1 MGAVR
6 LVFGARWRGHWRAW
20 LLLALLVALVSGLVM
35 AATAAGRRTDQAF
48 PRYLARHGYDTILYT
63 VTPRPRLRQVPEVT
77 AAVPVALPFDGPASC
92 TCHSRLVTGNA
103 FTVREVPPAEL
114 SRVAKLVAG
123 RMPDQAAA
131 GEALASFTLAR
142 DARVRVG
149 TRIRLPLYA
158 PSQRAAAFAALAG
171 GRPPRARGPVIT
183 VTIVGIAASEAEFP
197 SGQAPVYDVYTTG
210 AFAAASRGTPA
221 LQTYYVRLHGGQAA
235 SPRFEAGLVAK
246 GTGVEDLD
254 HPAAAVAASI
264 RPQAVGWWILAGLT
278 ALAGLAVLAQALA
291 RQALTEDGD
300 FPVLTTL
307 GLRPRDLAALGLLRT
322 AVVAVAGAAAGVAVA
337 VALSPV
343 APLGEARLAD
353 PDPGLRADGLVLGAG
368 APATVLL
375 VLALGAVVA
384 GRQAWPR
391 AARDAVS
398 RPSAVVRAAVAAGA
412 PATTVIGLRHAL
424 TRTPGTRALPVAT
437 ALTGAVAAVAA
448 LAATA
453 VFGASL
459 THLTRSPELYGAPFQ
474 RYVMSSGPGGAP
486 PRLLAELNRDP
497 AISQVTTITLPAV
510 TVNRVSVR
518 AVTATA
524 VRGPTLLSA
533 VRGRLP
539 RGPGE
544 VALGVS
550 TLRRAGGRLGSPVT
564 VTVSDPGGTQRSARF
579 RVVGLVAFPGDLS
592 TGGLGTGVALT
603 TGGYLAAACPPGPGQ
618 AACRRSVVRSEQSA
632 VLVRAAPGA
641 RGAGT
646 LTRLGRQYQG
656 DTYRPQVP
664 AALVNFG
671 ESANFPLMLGAVLV
685 LCGVA
690 ALAYLLIASVAR
702 RRQESALLKAL
713 GFVRRQTAAVVFW
726 QASAVAVIGVVIGL
740 PLGAAVGQA
749 VWRVFAFDLG
759 MVVVPVVPAAELAVL
774 AAGVL
779 VAANALAVIPAVA
792 AARSRTGP
800 ALRAE

>member
-20 LLLALLVALVSGLVM
+20 LALALLVALVSGLVT
-35 AATAAGRRTDQAF
+35 AAAAAGRRTDQAF
-48 PRYLARHGYDTILYT
+48 PRYLARHGYDAILYT
-63 VTPRPRLRQVPEVT
+63 VTPRPQLRRLPEV
-77 AAVPVALPFDGPASC
+77 AAAIPVALPFDGQASC

-103 FTVREVPPAEL
+103 FTVREVPPADL
-114 SRVAKLVAG
+114 PRVAKLVAG

-131 GEALASFTLAR
+131 GEALASFTMAR
-142 DARVRVG
+142 DAGVRIG
-149 TRIRLPLYA
+149 TRIRLPLFA
-158 PSQRAAAFAALAG
+158 PSQQAAAFAALAG
-171 GRPPRARGPVIT
+171 ARPPAARGPVVT
-183 VTIVGIAASEAEFP
+183 LTIVGIAAAEAEFP
-197 SGQAPVYDVYTTG
+197 SGQSPVYDLYTTG
-210 AFAAASRGTPA
+210 AFAAATRGTPV

-235 SPRFEAGLVAK
+235 SPRFESGLVAK

-254 HPAAAVAASI
+254 HPAAAVTASI
-264 RPQAVGWWILAGLT
+264 RPQAVGWWILAALT

-291 RQALTEDGD
+291 RQALAEDDD

-307 GLRPRDLAALGLLRT
+307 GMRPRDLAALGLLRA
-322 AVVAVAGAAAGVAVA
+322 AVVAVAGAAAGVAIA
-337 VALSPV
+337 VALSPI

-353 PDPGLRADGLVLGAG
+353 PDPGPRADGLVLGIG
-368 APATVLL
+368 TLATVLL
-375 VLALGAVVA
+375 VLVIGAGVA

-391 AARDAVS
+391 ADRDVVS
-398 RPSAVVRAAVAAGA
+398 RPSVVVRAAVAAGA
-412 PATTVIGLRHAL
+412 PASTVIGLRHAL
-424 TRTPGTRALPVAT
+424 TRTPGSRALPVAT
-437 ALTGAVAAVAA
+437 ALTGAVAAVTA
-448 LAATA
+448 LGATA

-486 PRLLAELNRDP
+486 ASLLAELNRDP

-518 AVTATA
+518 AVTTTA

-550 TLRRAGGRLGSPVT
+550 TLRRTGSRLGSPVT
-564 VTVSDPGGTQRSARF
+564 VTVTDPDGTRRAARF
-579 RVVGLVAFPGDLS
+579 RVVGLVAFPGDLA

-603 TGGYLAAACPPGPGQ
+603 TVGYLGTACPPGPDR
-618 AACRRSVVRSEQSA
+618 AACRRSVQRSEQSA
-632 VLVRAAPGA
+632 VLVRAVPGT
-641 RGAGT
+641 RGDVT
-646 LTRLGRQYQG
+646 LSRLSRQYQG

-664 AALVNFG
+664 EALVNFG

-685 LCGVA
+685 LCGIA
-690 ALAYLLIASVAR
+690 ALGYLLIASVAR
-702 RRQESALLKAL
+702 RRPESALLKAL

-726 QASAVAVIGVVIGL
+726 QASAVAVIGVIIGL

-749 VWRVFAFDLG
+749 IWRVFAFDLG
-759 MVVVPVVPAAELAVL
+759 MVAVPVVPGWQLVAL

-779 VAANALAVIPAVA
+779 VAANALAVVPAVA
-792 AARSRTGP
+792 AARSRTG
-800 ALRAE
+800 LIRRTE

>member
-20 LLLALLVALVSGLVM
+20 LSLCLLVAVVSGLVM
-35 AATAAGRRTDQAF
+35 AAAAAGRRTDQAF
-48 PRYLARHGYDTILYT
+48 PRYLARHGYDAILYT
-63 VTPRPRLRQVPEVT
+63 VTPRPQLRRQPKV
-77 AAVPVALPFDGPASC
+77 AAAIPVALPFIGPASC
-92 TCHSRLVTGNA
+92 TCHSRLVAANA

-114 SRVAKLVAG
+114 PRVAKLVAG
-123 RMPDQAAA
+123 RMPDQAVA
-131 GEALASFTLAR
+131 GEALASFTLAQ
-142 DARVRVG
+142 DAGVRIG
-149 TRIRLPLYA
+149 TRIRLPLFA

-171 GRPPRARGPVIT
+171 ARPPAARGPVIT
-183 VTIVGIAASEAEFP
+183 LTIVGIAAAEAEFP
-197 SGQAPVYDVYTTG
+197 SGQAPVYDVFTTE
-210 AFAAASRGTPA
+210 AFAAATRGTPV

-235 SPRFEAGLVAK
+235 SPRFESGLVAR

-264 RPQAVGWWILAGLT
+264 RPQAVGWWILAALT

-291 RQALTEDGD
+291 RQALAEDD
-300 FPVLTTL
+300 DYPVLTTL
-307 GLRPRDLAALGLLRT
+307 GLRPRDLAALGLLRA
-322 AVVAVAGAAAGVAVA
+322 AVVAVAGAAAGIGVA
-337 VALSPV
+337 VALSPI

-353 PDPGLRADGLVLGAG
+353 PHPGFRADGLVLVLGAL
-368 APATVLL
+368 ATVGL
-375 VLALGAVVA
+375 VLAIGAVVA
-384 GRQAWPR
+384 RRQARPR
-391 AARDAVS
+391 ADRDVVS

-412 PATTVIGLRHAL
+412 PASTVIGLRHAL
-424 TRTPGTRALPVAT
+424 TRTPGMRALPVAT

-474 RYVMSSGPGGAP
+474 RYVTSSGPGGAP
-486 PRLLAELNRDP
+486 AGLLAELNRNP
-497 AISQVTTITLPAV
+497 AISQVTTITLPPV
-510 TVNRVSVR
+510 TVNQVGVR
-518 AVTATA
+518 AITTTA

-550 TLRRAGGRLGSPVT
+550 TLRRTGSHLGSPVT
-564 VTVSDPGGTQRSARF
+564 VTVTDPDGTQRSARF
-579 RVVGLVAFPGDLS
+579 RVVGLVAFPGDLA

-603 TGGYLAAACPPGPGQ
+603 TAGYLSAACPPGPGQ
-618 AACRRSVVRSEQSA
+618 AACVRSVQGSEQSA
-632 VLVRAAPGA
+632 VLIRAAPGA
-641 RGAGT
+641 RGAVI
-646 LTRLGRQYQG
+646 LTRLDRQYQG

-664 AALVNFG
+664 EALVNFG
-671 ESANFPLMLGAVLV
+671 ESANFPLMLGAVLA
-685 LCGVA
+685 LGGIA

-702 RRQESALLKAL
+702 RRSESALLKAL
-713 GFVRRQTAAVVFW
+713 GFVRRQTVAVVFW
-726 QASAVAVIGVVIGL
+726 QASAVAVIGIVIGL

-749 VWRVFAFDLG
+749 IWRVFAFDLG
-759 MVVVPVVPAAELAVL
+759 MVAVPVVPGWDLVAL

-779 VAANALAVIPAVA
+779 VAANALAVVPAVA
-792 AARSRTGP
+792 AARSRTGLM
-800 ALRAE
+800 LRTE

>member
-20 LLLALLVALVSGLVM
+20 LALALLVALVSGLVT
-35 AATAAGRRTDQAF
+35 AAAAAGRRTDQAF
-48 PRYLARHGYDTILYT
+48 PRYLARHGYDAILYT
-63 VTPRPRLRQVPEVT
+63 VTSRPQLRRRPEV
-77 AAVPVALPFDGPASC
+77 AAAIPVALPFDGQASC

-103 FTVREVPPAEL
+103 FTLREVPPADL
-114 SRVAKLVAG
+114 PRVAKLVAG

-131 GEALASFTLAR
+131 GEALASFTMAR
-142 DARVRVG
+142 DAGVRIG
-149 TRIRLPLYA
+149 TRIRLPLFA
-158 PSQRAAAFAALAG
+158 PSQQAAAFAALAG
-171 GRPPRARGPVIT
+171 GRPPAARGPVIT
-183 VTIVGIAASEAEFP
+183 LTIVGIAAAEAEFP
-197 SGQAPVYDVYTTG
+197 SGQSPVYDLYTTG
-210 AFAAASRGTPA
+210 AFAAATRGTPV

-235 SPRFEAGLVAK
+235 SPRFESGLVAK

-254 HPAAAVAASI
+254 HPAAAVTASI
-264 RPQAVGWWILAGLT
+264 RPQAVGWWILAALT

-291 RQALTEDGD
+291 RQALAEDDD

-307 GLRPRDLAALGLLRT
+307 GLRPRDLAALGLLRA
-322 AVVAVAGAAAGVAVA
+322 AVIAVAGAVAGVAIA
-337 VALSPV
+337 VALSPI

-353 PDPGLRADGLVLGAG
+353 PDPGPRADGLVLAIGAL
-368 APATVLL
+368 ATVVL
-375 VLALGAVVA
+375 VLAIGAVVA

-391 AARDAVS
+391 VDRDVVS
-398 RPSAVVRAAVAAGA
+398 RPSVVVRAAV
-412 PATTVIGLRHAL
+412 
-424 TRTPGTRALPVAT
+424 T
-437 ALTGAVAAVAA
+437 ALG
-448 LAATA
+448 ATA

-486 PRLLAELNRDP
+486 ASLLAELNRDP

-518 AVTATA
+518 AVTTTA

-550 TLRRAGGRLGSPVT
+550 TLRRTGRRLGSPVT
-564 VTVSDPGGTQRSARF
+564 VTVTDPDGTRRAARF
-579 RVVGLVAFPGDLS
+579 RVVGLVAFPGDLA

-603 TGGYLAAACPPGPGQ
+603 TAGYLGTACPPGPDQ
-618 AACRRSVVRSEQSA
+618 AACRRSVQRSEQSA
-632 VLVRAAPGA
+632 VLVRAVPGA
-641 RGAGT
+641 RGEVT
-646 LTRLGRQYQG
+646 LSRLSRQYQG

-664 AALVNFG
+664 EALVNFG

-685 LCGVA
+685 LCGIA
-690 ALAYLLIASVAR
+690 ALGYLLIASVGR
-702 RRQESALLKAL
+702 RRPESALLKAL

-726 QASAVAVIGVVIGL
+726 QASAVAMIGIIIGL

-749 VWRVFAFDLG
+749 IWRVFAFDLG
-759 MVVVPVVPAAELAVL
+759 MVAVPVVPGWQLVAL

-779 VAANALAVIPAVA
+779 VAANALAVVPAVA

-800 ALRAE
+800 IRRTE